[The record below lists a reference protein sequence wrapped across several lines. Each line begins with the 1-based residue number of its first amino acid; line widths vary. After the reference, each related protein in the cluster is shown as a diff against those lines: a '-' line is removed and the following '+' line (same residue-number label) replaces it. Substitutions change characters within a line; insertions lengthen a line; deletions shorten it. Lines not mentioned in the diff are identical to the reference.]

1 MRRFA
6 GLIQQDDRT
15 GRNMKNM
22 KQFIA
27 VIGGMNRRLGKI
39 SSFVLMLIMLFLCYE
54 VVMRYFFN
62 SPTIWVHELSGFS
75 FAFYL
80 ALTGP
85 WLLERKEH
93 VSVDIIYSRFP
104 ARFRLTADIISY
116 LVCLAFFVVL
126 FWVGGKDML
135 HAFKINQH
143 SYTVWGPPLGP
154 VKLFV
159 PVAAVLFI
167 LQAVAGICDAV
178 VKFRE
183 GAVK

>member
-1 MRRFA
+1 MQKLKRF
-6 GLIQQDDRT
+6 I
-15 GRNMKNM
+15 
-22 KQFIA
+22 
-27 VIGGMNRRLGKI
+27 VVVGGMNQQLGKI
-39 SSFVLMLIMLFLCYE
+39 SSFVLILIMLFLCYE
-54 VVMRYFFN
+54 VLMRYFFN

-85 WLLERKEH
+85 WLLQRKEH
-93 VSVDIIYSRFP
+93 VSVDIVYSKFP

-116 LVCLAFFVVL
+116 LVCLTFFAVL

-167 LQAVAGICDAV
+167 LQAIAGICEVV

-183 GAVK
+183 DSVK